1 MTDLCTLPSSFLPS
15 INDEEQFFRMRE
27 KKLGQPTTRQSQVAM
42 NVAVGDI
49 SNVQLNGQQIGLEQ
63 VNPASRAKEKTD
75 EKKLIIHYTH
85 EKRLESLKR
94 DMHKIYHDVFK
105 NTPVGDLR
113 LIVGTRNRR
122 DARNELIRKRPSHRL
137 LQNKPRTSKF

>member
-1 MTDLCTLPSSFLPS
+1 
-15 INDEEQFFRMRE
+15 MRE

-49 SNVQLNGQQIGLEQ
+49 TNVQLNGQHIGLEQ
-63 VNPASRAKEKTD
+63 INPALRTNEKTD

-94 DMHKIYHDVFK
+94 DMHKIYNDVFK
-105 NTPVGDLR
+105 NTPVEDLK
-113 LIVGTRNRR
+113 LIGGTRNRR
-122 DARNELIRKRPSHRL
+122 DAGNELIRKRPRQRL
-137 LQNKPRTSKF
+137 LQNKHRKRK